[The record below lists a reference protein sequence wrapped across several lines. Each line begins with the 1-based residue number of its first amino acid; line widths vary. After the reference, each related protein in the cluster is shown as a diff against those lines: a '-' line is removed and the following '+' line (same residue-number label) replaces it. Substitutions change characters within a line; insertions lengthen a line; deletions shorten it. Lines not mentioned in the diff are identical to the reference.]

1 MFDRV
6 LNWPMKDKHSI
17 LSSPAASTHDPSWK
31 VPDVLMVLSKKQSYF
46 TKITVKTCTQS
57 VKRQWLCSTLTS
69 FKIHSSTS
77 FLLRQLKNMY
87 NLKRG
92 PQNQLQT
99 FQKTRILLFS
109 EVGILL
115 RPKKT
120 FIIFCDNKSYIF
132 RNVLHLFRK

>member
-6 LNWPMKDKHSI
+6 LNRPMKDKRSI

-31 VPDVLMVLSKKQSYF
+31 VPDVLMVLSKMQSYF

-69 FKIHSSTS
+69 FKIHT

-87 NLKRG
+87 DLKRG

-109 EVGILL
+109 EVRILL
-115 RPKKT
+115 RPKKDLQ
-120 FIIFCDNKSYIF
+120 FIIICDNKSQIF
-132 RNVLHLFRK
+132 RNVLNLFRK